1 MGDVIKGL
9 FKPKQKNLSK
19 FFYNTLVNVLKFSD
33 EEAKVLMNKYGYDSL
48 DEEEKQYLKENPRTW
63 RVYIDKTV
71 TEEFV
76 VEAYTKDEAEDIA
89 RNKSES
95 YSKPD
100 GSEIE
105 DVSVSSSELN
115 RNTYD
120 DDQIEYLE
128 EEVLNV

>member
-1 MGDVIKGL
+1 MSYKETIETTVTYPD
-9 FKPKQKNLSK
+9 
-19 FFYNTLVNVLKFSD
+19 
-33 EEAKVLMNKYGYDSL
+33 L
-48 DEEEKQYLKENPRTW
+48 DEEEKQSLRDNPRTW

-100 GSEIE
+100 GSEVE
-105 DVSVSSSELN
+105 DVSVSSSELD
-115 RNTYD
+115 RCTYQED
-120 DDQIEYLE
+120 EIEFLE
-128 EEVLNV
+128 EEILDVT

>member
-1 MGDVIKGL
+1 MSYKETIETTVTYPD
-9 FKPKQKNLSK
+9 
-19 FFYNTLVNVLKFSD
+19 
-33 EEAKVLMNKYGYDSL
+33 L
-48 DEEEKQYLKENPRTW
+48 DEEEKQSLRDNPRTW

-76 VEAYTKDEAEDIA
+76 VEAYTKDEAEEIA
-89 RNKSES
+89 RDKSES

-100 GSEIE
+100 GSEVE

-128 EEVLNV
+128 EEVLDVT

>member
-1 MGDVIKGL
+1 MIEEETLTKED
-9 FKPKQKNLSK
+9 KQKLR
-19 FFYNTLVNVLKFSD
+19 D
-33 EEAKVLMNKYGYDSL
+33 
-48 DEEEKQYLKENPRTW
+48 NPRTW

-76 VEAYTKDEAEDIA
+76 VEAYTKDEAEEIA

-100 GSEIE
+100 GSEVE
-105 DVSVSSSELN
+105 DVIVSSSELN

>member
-1 MGDVIKGL
+1 MSYKEKIETTITY
-9 FKPKQKNLSK
+9 P
-19 FFYNTLVNVLKFSD
+19 
-33 EEAKVLMNKYGYDSL
+33 EL

-76 VEAYTKDEAEDIA
+76 VEAYTKDEAEEIA

-100 GSEIE
+100 GSEVE
-105 DVSVSSSELN
+105 DVSVNNSELD
-115 RNTYD
+115 RCTYQED
-120 DDQIEYLE
+120 EIEYLE

>member
-1 MGDVIKGL
+1 MSYK
-9 FKPKQKNLSK
+9 
-19 FFYNTLVNVLKFSD
+19 
-33 EEAKVLMNKYGYDSL
+33 EEIETTVTYPDL
-48 DEEEKQYLKENPRTW
+48 DEQEKQYLRDNPRTW

-76 VEAYTKDEAEDIA
+76 VEAYTKDEAEEIA
-89 RNKSES
+89 RDKSES

-100 GSEIE
+100 GSEVE

-128 EEVLNV
+128 EEVLDVT